1 MDDYFLSLDK
11 KLRAL
16 QWTMEEEEARNFIV
30 IHFFRKLVNL
40 DDEEKTKEDFAKLK
54 MSRNKVMNVP

>member
-1 MDDYFLSLDK
+1 
-11 KLRAL
+11 
-16 QWTMEEEEARNFIV
+16 MEEEEARNFIV

-54 MSRNKVMNVP
+54 MSLNKVMNVP

>member
-1 MDDYFLSLDK
+1 
-11 KLRAL
+11 
-16 QWTMEEEEARNFIV
+16 MEEEEARNFIV

-40 DDEEKTKEDFAKLK
+40 DDEEKIKEDFAKLK

>member
-1 MDDYFLSLDK
+1 MDDDYFLSLDK

-16 QWTMEEEEARNFIV
+16 QWRKKNFIV

-54 MSRNKVMNVP
+54 MSLNKVMNVP